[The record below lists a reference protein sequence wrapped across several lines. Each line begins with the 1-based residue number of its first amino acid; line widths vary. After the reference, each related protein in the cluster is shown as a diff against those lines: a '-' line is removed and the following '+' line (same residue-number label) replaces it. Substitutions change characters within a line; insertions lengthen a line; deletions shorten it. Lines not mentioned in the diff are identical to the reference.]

1 LCEEENRTGRSMSTS
16 RIGELVEAA
25 DLTALLRA
33 VDDLVATRSWEEMI
47 YLAEACEDAVERGKQ
62 LWPIAQHIDYRL
74 ALEAPA
80 EYAAAVLEPG
90 VARFALGPLTEV
102 CASTHSW
109 AELAPHLDDARSS
122 AYVAQERVLR
132 GENLEGEDRAHPE
145 VLELPL
151 HLMSFE
157 PTYALATYRA
167 SYVEVA
173 EPWEPLGSWTQTENS
188 APAPHIADDELREAL
203 LDLVRPWTTE
213 SNGEAAVAVVEGDAT
228 GAIGA
233 LARAKCRRVLLEPAE
248 AMQRVAWAASS
259 GGAHGRRRGA
269 AYGRFAAWCLWAL
282 AAGLELPPAPEE
294 LARSLDDLAW
304 YLWDEGEAKKGWVL
318 RLGLEHRDGWAAALS
333 AHDRLEEEGPAES

>member
-1 LCEEENRTGRSMSTS
+1 MRAS

-47 YLAEACEDAVERGKQ
+47 SLAEACEDAVERGKQ

-74 ALEAPA
+74 ALQAPA

-109 AELAPHLDDARSS
+109 AELAPHLDDARSA

-132 GENLEGEDRAHPE
+132 GEDLEGEDGAHPE

-151 HLMSFE
+151 LLMSFE
-157 PTYALATYRA
+157 PTYALATYRPT
-167 SYVEVA
+167 YVEIA
-173 EPWEPLGSWTQTENS
+173 EPWEPLGSWTQTEGS
-188 APAPHIADDELREAL
+188 APAPHIPDDEMREAL

-213 SNGEAAVAVVEGDAT
+213 SNGEAAVAVVEGDAAA
-228 GAIGA
+228 AIGA
-233 LARAKCRRVLLEPAE
+233 LTEAKSRRVLLEPAE

-269 AYGRFAAWCLWAL
+269 AYGRFAAWFIGAL
-282 AAGLELPPAPEE
+282 AAGLEWPPAPEE

-304 YLWDEGEAKKGWVL
+304 YLWDEGEAEKGWVL
-318 RLGLEHRDGWAAALS
+318 RLGLEHRRDGWAAALS
-333 AHDRLEEEGPAES
+333 ADDRVEEEGPPES